1 VRPPPFAAAS
11 VQILSVYFVDHV
23 LDPPS
28 DGGKRQYS
36 RAQLAV
42 LVGLAHA
49 LPVFLLKHLKELK
62 AWFGVG
68 GAARKSLQVDMMR
81 KFLNFTEASR
91 DRIGAAGFTEALIRD
106 AVEVVDNG
114 YMQLIALVASLGK
127 IACILF
133 FTSFR
138 APLALPLQLA
148 LPVFA
153 FWRMTSREATAT
165 VLRLKYFRAQNRIL
179 DHANDV
185 TKNYATVRD
194 SNLKPAM
201 ANRLDKIVADVN
213 YFLNAI
219 AAHTSRSVLA
229 LPLLTACTVG
239 AMMAGTPYVTMPE
252 AVLAEADNA
261 EAAAAAAAKQTF
273 HMTAG
278 TFLATLNATTQ
289 MGTEVEHFFD
299 ALNQIQLSL
308 SALLRVFT
316 FLNMQTET
324 SEVRARAQAASA
336 RRPARPHPTQ
346 WPLPGDIDRSRE
358 PRPRSHLLPCVPCVP
373 VCASLRA
380 HR

>member
-1 VRPPPFAAAS
+1 M
-11 VQILSVYFVDHV
+11 
-23 LDPPS
+23 
-28 DGGKRQYS
+28 
-36 RAQLAV
+36 
-42 LVGLAHA
+42 GLAHA

-148 LPVFA
+148 LPLFA
-153 FWRMTSREATAT
+153 LWRMASREATAT
-165 VLRLKYFRAQNRIL
+165 VLRLKYFRAQNRML

-185 TKNYATVRD
+185 TRNYATVRD

-201 ANRLDKIVADVN
+201 ANRLDRIVADVN

-219 AAHTSRSVLA
+219 AAHTSRSMLA

-239 AMMAGTPYVTMPE
+239 AMMACTPYVTLPE
-252 AVLAEADNA
+252 ALIAEEATTGA
-261 EAAAAAAAKQTF
+261 EAAISPVGWRAF

-289 MGTEVEHFFD
+289 MGTEVEAFFD

-324 SEVRARAQAASA
+324 NEACAARKERTAGNGAGAGNSCTLTPPRSCA
-336 RRPARPHPTQ
+336 PRKTELLLYKFGRLRPHT
-346 WPLPGDIDRSRE
+346 
-358 PRPRSHLLPCVPCVP
+358 SHSPPFS
-373 VCASLRA
+373 ASLRPSSLA
-380 HR
+380 WLRYGCASPRLPLRFFFR

>member
-1 VRPPPFAAAS
+1 
-11 VQILSVYFVDHV
+11 
-23 LDPPS
+23 
-28 DGGKRQYS
+28 
-36 RAQLAV
+36 
-42 LVGLAHA
+42 
-49 LPVFLLKHLKELK
+49 
-62 AWFGVG
+62 
-68 GAARKSLQVDMMR
+68 MMR

-252 AVLAEADNA
+252 AVLAEAAPGDDAAAEELAEADNA

-346 WPLPGDIDRSRE
+346 WPLPGDTDRSRE

-380 HR
+380 YR